1 MYGWRGRIGLLAP
14 SPLMTMEPEFYK
26 IIPEGISVH
35 TTRLMHTSSTFEGLA
50 SLSDNIERGAEELA
64 TAKVDVIAF
73 ACTSGGVIKGE
84 KYEQELKDRITKASG
99 GIPAVT
105 VIGSVVEAL
114 KILNVGK
121 LVIST
126 PYVPDVFN
134 REKDFMGKK
143 GFEVLDIR
151 GLGIEE
157 SELISHEPPSS
168 SYRMSKEM
176 FYEYPEAE
184 GIFISCTNF
193 RSIEIIDKL
202 EKDTGVPV
210 VSSVQATLWNCL
222 KKVKCFE
229 PIIGHGTLLET
240 IQVGME

>member
-1 MYGWRGRIGLLAP
+1 MHGWRGRIGLLAP
-14 SPLMTMEPEFYK
+14 SPLMTLEPEFYK

-35 TTRLMHTSSTFEGLA
+35 ATRLMHTSSTYEGLA

-84 KYEQELKDRITKASG
+84 EYEIELKERITRASG

-105 VIGSVVEAL
+105 VIGSVVDAL
-114 KILNVGK
+114 KTFNINK

-126 PYVPDVFN
+126 PYVHDVFN
-134 REKDFMGKK
+134 REKDFMEKK
-143 GFEVLDIR
+143 GFQVLDIR

-157 SELISHEPPSS
+157 SELISREPSS
-168 SYRMSKEM
+168 TSYRMSKEM

-184 GIFISCTNF
+184 GIFISCTNY

-229 PIIGHGTLLET
+229 PIIGHGKLLESMRA
-240 IQVGME
+240 GLE

>member
-1 MYGWRGRIGLLAP
+1 MYGWRGRIGLMAP

-26 IIPEGISVH
+26 VIPDGISVH
-35 TTRLMHTSSTFEGLA
+35 TTRMLHTSSTYEGLA
-50 SLSDNIERGAEELA
+50 SLSDNIERAAEELA

-73 ACTSGGVIKGE
+73 ACTSGGLIKGE
-84 KYEQELKDRITKASG
+84 NYEQELRSRIEKASG

-105 VIGSVVEAL
+105 VIGSVVDAL
-114 KILNVGK
+114 KTLNIKK
-121 LVIST
+121 LVVAT
-126 PYVPDVFN
+126 PYIPDVFN
-134 REKDFMGKK
+134 VEKDFLEKK

-157 SELISHEPPSS
+157 SELISHEPPSV

-176 FYEYPEAE
+176 FFEHSQAE
-184 GIFISCTNF
+184 GIFISCTNY
-193 RSIEIIDKL
+193 RTIEIIDNL

-222 KKVKCFE
+222 KKINCKE
-229 PIIGHGTLLET
+229 PIIGHGKLLEN
-240 IQVGME
+240 I